1 MASAEAASSIS
12 PTTHN
17 EHHAMIKKIADFL
30 ISPEEKSPF
39 DNGELLDFFLDIA
52 ANDEFALQ
60 LSFDPLLEYLE
71 KVPEFRTTET
81 TKFTELLTTL
91 LDSNKSLEERS
102 KAATP
107 LIIIIPFFKEHIR

>member
-39 DNGELLDFFLDIA
+39 DTGELLDFFLDIA
-52 ANDEFALQ
+52 ANDELALQ
-60 LSFDPLLEYLE
+60 LSFDPTDKNIRRIGRKNTTAKPAYEETRNERAE
-71 KVPEFRTTET
+71 KRSVAKSFGRT
-81 TKFTELLTTL
+81 
-91 LDSNKSLEERS
+91 SNLW
-102 KAATP
+102 
-107 LIIIIPFFKEHIR
+107 